1 MLSSGAVTEPQ
12 ASPLL
17 ELMTKAGSERQ
28 NPLEFLGSAP
38 SPVPY
43 VSSPVS
49 MLVITLN
56 PEASYYE
63 PI

>member
-1 MLSSGAVTEPQ
+1 MPQ

-17 ELMTKAGSERQ
+17 ELMTKAGCEWQ
-28 NPLEFLGSAP
+28 NPSSRTFLGSAP
-38 SPVPY
+38 STVPY

-56 PEASYYE
+56 PAASYYE